1 MINGKLQDFAA
12 SAMARGQIS
21 FGDVRRLQ
29 RDCLPLGITT
39 REESESLIALDAA
52 LVRAD
57 RAWAAW
63 LVPALADF
71 VAAHQAA
78 DVSDTGAAGTLP
90 LALFAQSPSS
100 AALGRKV
107 ARHMRRQSA
116 PTAADESADAQPR
129 RRRKPRTCK
138 VDALRRTGAAEDI
151 APIVGSEIR
160 LPPSRSAMTRGKRR
174 STCAASLPCE
184 IWSAGIMEKHL
195 RFQLARPAA

>member
-29 RDCLPLGITT
+29 RDCLPPGITT
-39 REESESLIALDAA
+39 REEADCLIALDAA
-52 LVRAD
+52 LARAD
-57 RAWAAW
+57 KAWAAW
-63 LVPALADF
+63 LVPALAEF

-78 DVSDTGAAGTLP
+78 DVADAGAAGPSLQT
-90 LALFAQSPSS
+90 LFAQSPSA
-100 AALGRKV
+100 AALGRKI
-107 ARHMRRQSA
+107 ARHIRRQSA
-116 PTAADESADAQPR
+116 QPHADESADAQPR

-138 VDALRRTGAAEDI
+138 VDAVRRTGAAKKI
-151 APIVGSEIR
+151 APIVASQIKLR
-160 LPPSRSAMTRGKRR
+160 PVTPGKRR
-174 STCAASLPCE
+174 STCVASLPCE